1 MGPLMVLFCL
11 LFLYPGLADSAPSC
25 PQNVNISGG
34 TFTLSH
40 GWAPGSLLTYS
51 CPQGLY
57 PSPASRLCK
66 SSGQWQTP
74 GATRSLSKAVCKPV
88 RCPAPVSFENGI
100 YTPRLGSYP
109 VGGNV
114 SFECEDGF
122 ILRGSPV
129 RQCRPNGMWDG
140 ETAVCDNGDHE
151 NGTGT
156 NTYAALNSVYLMMN
170 NQMRLLGM
178 ETMAWQEIRHAII
191 LLTDGKS
198 NMGGS
203 PKTAV
208 DHIREILNIN
218 QKRNDYLDVSKLTD
232 TICGVGN
239 MSANASDQERTPWH
253 VTIKPKSQET
263 CRGALIS
270 DQWVLTA
277 AHCFR
282 DGNDHSL
289 WRVNVGDPKSRW
301 GKEFLIEKAVISPGF
316 DVFAKKNQ
324 GILEFYGDDIALLKL
339 AQKVKMSTHA
349 RPICLPCTME
359 ANLALRRPQGST
371 CRDHE
376 NELLNK
382 QSVPAH
388 FVALNGSKLNI
399 NLKMGV
405 EWTSCAE
412 VVSQEKTMFP
422 NLTDVREV
430 VTDQFLCSGTQED
443 ESPCKAIHCPRPHD
457 FENGEYWP
465 RSPYYNVS
473 DEISFHC
480 YDGYT
485 LRGSANRTCQVNGR
499 WSGQTAIC
507 DNGAGYC
514 SNPGIPIGTR
524 KVGSQYRLEDS
535 VTYHCSRG
543 LTLRGSQR
551 RTCQEGGSWS
561 GTEPS
566 CQDSFMYDT
575 PQEVAEAFLSSLTE
589 TIEGVDAEDGH
600 GPGEQQKRKIVL
612 DPSGSMNIYLVLDGS
627 DSIGASNF
635 TGAKK
640 CLVNLIEKVA
650 SYGVK
655 PRYGLVTYATHPKI
669 WVKVSDPDSSNAD
682 WVTKQLNEINYE
694 DHKLKSGT
702 NTKKALQAVYSMMSW
717 PDDIPPEGWNRTR
730 HVIILMTDGL
740 HNMGG
745 DPITVIDEI
754 RDLLYIGKDRKNP
767 REDYLD
773 VYVFGVGPLV
783 NQVNINA
790 LASKKD
796 NEQHVFKVK
805 DMENL
810 EDVFYQM
817 IDESQSLSL
826 CGMVWE
832 HRKGTDYHKQPWQAK
847 ISVIR
852 PSKGHESCMGAV
864 VSEYF
869 VLTAAHCFTVDDK
882 EHSIKVSVGG
892 EKRDLEI
899 EVVLFHPNYNINGKK
914 AAGIPEFYDY
924 DVALI
929 KLKNKLK
936 YGQTI
941 RPICLPCTEGTTRAL
956 RLPPTTTCQQQKEEL
971 LPAQDIKAL
980 FVSEEEKKLTRKEV
994 YIKNGD
1000 KKGSCER
1007 DAQYAPGYD
1016 KVKDISEVVTPRFLC
1031 TGGVSP
1037 YADPN
1042 TCRGDSGG
1050 PLIVH
1055 KRSRFIQVGVIS
1067 WGVVDVCKNQK
1078 RQKQV
1083 PAHARDFHINLFQ
1096 VLPWLK
1102 EKLQDEDLGF
1112 L

>member
-11 LFLYPGLADSAPSC
+11 LFVYTGLADSAPSC

-129 RQCRPNGMWDG
+129 RHCCPNGMWDG

-170 NQMRLLGM
+170 NQMRILGM

-208 DHIREILNIN
+208 DRIREILNIN

-282 DGNDHSL
+282 DGKDHSL
-289 WRVNVGDPKSRW
+289 WRVNVGDPKSQW

-655 PRYGLVTYATHPKI
+655 PRYGLVTYATYPKI

-717 PDDIPPEGWNRTR
+717 PDDVPPEGWNRTR

-754 RDLLYIGKDRKNP
+754 RDLLYIGKDHKNP

-914 AAGIPEFYDY
+914 EAGIPEFYDY